1 MSVGTRMLYGLLIGL
16 LYRREGWE
24 LRKKADLLL
33 YEAKHAGRARVRMD
47 Q

>member
-1 MSVGTRMLYGLLIGL
+1 MVSDEVLRAAPENELI
-16 LYRREGWE
+16 RNSM
-24 LRKKADLLL
+24 KKADLLL